1 MAQPLRQLERR
12 SHRKTQVLTASARL
26 FLEYGYHNVSVDDIA
41 AAVGL
46 TGPALY
52 RHFRNKHDILEQA
65 LDEQMSAFEAVTSGV
80 LADGG
85 PPETLLPRFLAEIGE
100 LVIAVDEAL
109 LWKRERRHLPPDERA
124 EFRRR
129 FRELLSQTVDI
140 VCAARP
146 DLSRADAELFAW
158 AVLSIHSNS
167 REARGSLDGP
177 TVLGLLGG
185 MARAVVACDLTAV
198 ATAPRRQPVPHDR
211 QPVAH
216 DRQPVPDRPVPD
228 RPVPLDRRPVTL
240 DRRPVG
246 RRERVLDAAVRL
258 FAERGY
264 HAVGIEDIAETSETA
279 IVTVYQHFASK
290 SEVLQTALTRGVDGI
305 HYVTAHRLAWAADD
319 AEALEIIV
327 ETSVD
332 LALGP
337 HRRLLAILAAD
348 LLYLPREA
356 QEAIRK
362 VHREYVAEWTVA
374 LCAVRPDLPRS
385 HARALATTAIALI
398 AEIAQSP
405 AMRARPRIEA
415 ELRVLARAVL
425 RS

>member
-85 PPETLLPRFLAEIGE
+85 PPETLLPRFLVEIGE

-129 FRELLSQTVDI
+129 FRDLLSQTVDI

-216 DRQPVPDRPVPD
+216 DRQQVAHDRQQVPTPASRSTGGPSRSTGDRWDAANGSWTPPCACSPSAVTT
-228 RPVPLDRRPVTL
+228 RWASRTSRRP
-240 DRRPVG
+240 RRPRSSRSTSTSRAS
-246 RRERVLDAAVRL
+246 RRCC
-258 FAERGY
+258 
-264 HAVGIEDIAETSETA
+264 
-279 IVTVYQHFASK
+279 
-290 SEVLQTALTRGVDGI
+290 
-305 HYVTAHRLAWAADD
+305 
-319 AEALEIIV
+319 
-327 ETSVD
+327 
-332 LALGP
+332 
-337 HRRLLAILAAD
+337 RRL
-348 LLYLPREA
+348 
-356 QEAIRK
+356 
-362 VHREYVAEWTVA
+362 
-374 LCAVRPDLPRS
+374 
-385 HARALATTAIALI
+385 
-398 AEIAQSP
+398 
-405 AMRARPRIEA
+405 
-415 ELRVLARAVL
+415 
-425 RS
+425 

>member
-12 SHRKTQVLTASARL
+12 SHRKSQVLTASARL

-80 LADGG
+80 LTGGG
-85 PPETLLPRFLAEIGE
+85 PQEALLPRFLTEIGE

-129 FRELLSQTVDI
+129 FRDLLAQTVDI
-140 VCAARP
+140 VLAARP

-167 REARGSLDGP
+167 REARGSLDAA
-177 TVLGLLGG
+177 TVLRLLSG
-185 MARAVVACDLTAV
+185 MAQAVVACDLTAV
-198 ATAPRRQPVPHDR
+198 AAAPRRP
-211 QPVAH
+211 
-216 DRQPVPDRPVPD
+216 
-228 RPVPLDRRPVTL
+228 PVTL

-290 SEVLQTALTRGVDGI
+290 SDVLQTALTRGVEGL
-305 HYVTAHRLAWAADD
+305 HYATAHRLAWAADD
-319 AEALEIIV
+319 AQALGVIV
-327 ETSVD
+327 ETGVD

-337 HRRLLAILAAD
+337 HRRLLGILAAD

-356 QEAIRK
+356 QEVIRK
-362 VHREYVAEWTVA
+362 AHREHVAEWTAA
-374 LCAVRPDLPRS
+374 LCAVRPTLPRS
-385 HARALATTAIALI
+385 HARALTTTAIALI

-405 AMRARPRIEA
+405 VMRARPRIEA
-415 ELRVLARAVL
+415 ELRALARAVL
-425 RS
+425 RA

>member
-65 LDEQMSAFEAVTSGV
+65 LDEQMSAFEAVTTGA
-80 LADGG
+80 LAAGG

-129 FRELLSQTVDI
+129 FRELLAQTVDI
-140 VCAARP
+140 VSAARP
-146 DLSRADAELFAW
+146 ELSRADAELFAW

-167 REARGSLDGP
+167 REARGSLDAA
-177 TVLGLLGG
+177 TVLRLLGG
-185 MARAVVACDLTAV
+185 MAQAVVACDLTAG
-198 ATAPRRQPVPHDR
+198 AAPAPRRPPAA
-211 QPVAH
+211 P
-216 DRQPVPDRPVPD
+216 
-228 RPVPLDRRPVTL
+228 

-264 HAVGIEDIAETSETA
+264 HAVGIEDIAETSDTA

-290 SEVLQTALTRGVDGI
+290 SDVLQTALTRGVEGL
-305 HYVTAHRLAWAADD
+305 HYVTAHRLAWAGDD
-319 AEALEIIV
+319 AEALEVVV
-327 ETSVD
+327 ETGVD

-337 HRRLLAILAAD
+337 HRRLLGILAAD
-348 LLYLPREA
+348 LLYLPRDA
-356 QEAIRK
+356 QEVIRK
-362 VHREYVAEWTVA
+362 VHREHVAEWTAA
-374 LCAVRPDLPRS
+374 LCAVRPGLPRS
-385 HARALATTAIALI
+385 HARALTTTAIALI

-405 AMRARPRIEA
+405 ACRARPRIDA
-415 ELRVLARAVL
+415 ELRTLARAVL
-425 RS
+425 RA